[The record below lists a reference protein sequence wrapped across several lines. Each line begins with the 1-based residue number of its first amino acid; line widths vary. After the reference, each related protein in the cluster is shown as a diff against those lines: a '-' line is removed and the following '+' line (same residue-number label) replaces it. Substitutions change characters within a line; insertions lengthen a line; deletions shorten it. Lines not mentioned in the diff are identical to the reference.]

1 MTRRLFLVD
10 DLIARGWG
18 PLTVTRPAG
27 EILFGALLLRERLEQ
42 ATGLP
47 AVGYLAAPGLEGFA
61 MEGVPSVVR
70 AGEVPKDQALVLLSS
85 RYAPPLSGDGP
96 TEPIF
101 PAEVPDGGA
110 RLVAGGSQVGWL
122 LPPGAALPA
131 EEELTGEGTVSR
143 HGSTIVSD
151 TIGELGDSRVELPG
165 SVLETPWELVRRNAD
180 QLSQDLSTLYPEGQ
194 GQDAHRLPAMPGV
207 EQFGAD
213 PVSAGEDVVVDPG
226 AVLDTTSGPIHLA
239 SGVRVRPL
247 THLQGPAFVGTGST
261 LLGGLFQGLSCGP
274 MCNLR
279 GEISTSILLGYTNKA
294 HDGYLGHSLV
304 GRWVNLGAMT
314 TNSDLK
320 NNYGSVR
327 VTTADGETDTGLL
340 KLGVFLGDHV
350 KTGIGMTLNAG
361 TTVGVGTNLFGEG
374 LPPKLVPPFH
384 WGTGREL
391 VPYRLDAFLKSAERA
406 MGRRGVRLTSGES
419 ALLTRIWHGVHG
431 DEVARGAP

>member
-1 MTRRLFLVD
+1 MIWHLFLVD
-10 DLIARGWG
+10 DVIARGWT

-27 EILFGALLLRERLEQ
+27 EILFGALLLRERLER

-47 AVGYLAAPGLEGFA
+47 AVGYLTASGLEGFE
-61 MEGVPSVVR
+61 MDGVPPIVKPAEIPR
-70 AGEVPKDQALVLLSS
+70 NKALVLLSS
-85 RYAPPLSGDGP
+85 RYAPPLSGSG
-96 TEPIF
+96 EPELII
-101 PAEVPDGGA
+101 PAEVPNGRA
-110 RLVAGGSQVGWL
+110 RLMAGGSHVGWL
-122 LPPGAALPA
+122 LPPGVALPP
-131 EEELTGEGTVSR
+131 EEELTGEGSVFR
-143 HGSTIVSD
+143 HGSMVILD
-151 TIGELGDSRVELPG
+151 TIGESDDCRVDLPG
-165 SVLETPWELVRRNAD
+165 SLLETPWELVHRNAN
-180 QLSQDLSTLYPEGQ
+180 QLSQDLYTLYPEGK
-194 GQDAHRLPAMPGV
+194 GQDIHRLPVISGV

-213 PVSAGEDVVVDPG
+213 PVSMGEDVIVDPG
-226 AVLDTTSGPIHLA
+226 VVLDTTSGPIHLA

-327 VTTADGETDTGLL
+327 VTTAEGETDTGLL

-374 LPPKLVPPFH
+374 LPPKFVPPFH
-384 WGTGREL
+384 WGSGREL
-391 VPYRLDAFLKSAERA
+391 VPYRLDAFLETAERA
-406 MGRRGVRLTSGES
+406 MGRRGVPLTFGES
-419 ALLTRIWHGVHG
+419 ALLTRIWHGVHA
-431 DEVARGAP
+431 DEGAEETQ